1 MRTKQAA
8 AGLAAAAL
16 SGLLAT
22 QASGLGDA
30 DSESLSVAWT
40 AELSY
45 LAESYL
51 QTRAS
56 MVTTSPQAP
65 RRTLLGA
72 TSPMADRLEDEFER
86 LKAKGKM
93 YEGVDGGYTKAAVDV
108 TATGSSLDGNVATL
122 EITEDG
128 RLYAPL
134 TAEDAAGGAPEY
146 EEYSLP
152 HTVTFV
158 KQSDGSWLL
167 SSDEVDAGSGPTPS
181 TQLAE
186 PDVTDDGGGA
196 PDEDT
201 AEGRK
206 ERSRSSA

>member
-8 AGLAAAAL
+8 AGLAAAVL

-30 DSESLSVAWT
+30 DSESISAART
-40 AELSY
+40 AELSH

-72 TSPMADRLEDEFER
+72 TPPMADRLEDEFVR

-93 YEGVDGGYTKAAVDV
+93 YEGVDGGYSKAVVDV
-108 TATGSSLDGNVATL
+108 TVTGSSLDGNVATL

-134 TAEDAAGGAPEY
+134 TPADVAGGAPEY

-181 TQLAE
+181 TQLTE
-186 PDVTDDGGGA
+186 PDVTDDGGEA
-196 PDEDT
+196 PDED
-201 AEGRK
+201 ADEGRK